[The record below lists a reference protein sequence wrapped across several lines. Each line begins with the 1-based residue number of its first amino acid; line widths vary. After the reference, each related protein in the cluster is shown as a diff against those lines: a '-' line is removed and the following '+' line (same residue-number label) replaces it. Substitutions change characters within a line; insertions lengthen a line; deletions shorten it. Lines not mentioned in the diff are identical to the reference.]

1 MGSFWKFLVWSR
13 QSDFFIMLIALF
25 RIKPETY
32 IAKIIWKSF
41 AGCKRFLTKP
51 HIFCGVLC
59 WFIMTVIEALYFYY
73 PIIQTFPGK
82 IKHVQSNSSWLMAP
96 DPSPRGNNFIH
107 HSPLRNPY
115 YFRFLWPTL
124 DPQNGFD
131 WLGVLISVL
140 FFSFHFLFSF
150 SQESLHRESLG
161 P

>member
-1 MGSFWKFLVWSR
+1 
-13 QSDFFIMLIALF
+13 MLTALF

-32 IAKIIWKSF
+32 MNCYNSMKVI
-41 AGCKRFLTKP
+41 CRLKRFLTKP
-51 HIFCGVLC
+51 HIFCGASC
-59 WFIMTVIEALYFYY
+59 WFIIMTVIEALYFHY

-107 HSPLRNPY
+107 HSQFRNPY